1 MRSIRQENLK
11 KNKEAKAVITYGK
24 RACNTIVHL
33 CKKHKMYPVLQEHI
47 EGKSL
52 EEMNINM
59 IQHFR
64 TDLMVGIEDRVLDYF
79 ESIISFDSLAFN
91 LRLIRGL
98 YDLEQALE
106 EIKECKNN
114 A

>member
-1 MRSIRQENLK
+1 MRPICQENLK

-33 CKKHKMYPVLQEHI
+33 CRKHKMYPALQEYI

-52 EEMNINM
+52 EEMNINT

-64 TDLMVGIEDRVLDYF
+64 TDLMIGVEDCVLNYF
-79 ESIISFDSLAFN
+79 ESVISFDSLAFN

-106 EIKECKNN
+106 EIKEGKNN